1 MVRSKR
7 NKIYIK
13 EESNSDENIKKV
25 FRYSQGYSYINLGGD
40 SARQDKQILQR
51 NTSSQSTSYVK
62 NTERHTESLFITLKV
77 MKKWK

>member
-1 MVRSKR
+1 MT
-7 NKIYIK
+7 KIY
-13 EESNSDENIKKV
+13 KKCSV
-25 FRYSQGYSYINLGGD
+25 IPEKNLGGD

-62 NTERHTESLFITLKV
+62 NTERHTESLFIILKV